1 MNFTAIDFET
11 ATSKY
16 TSICSIGI
24 CVVKDGE
31 IVERKGM
38 LIRPKS
44 LEFNDYNI
52 KIHGITP
59 DMVMDAPTFE
69 ELWDTIRPYIDGK
82 IVVAHNS
89 MFDVSALCATLE
101 DYGIEFP
108 SFRYL
113 CTVKLSQKAYP
124 EFPSHKLNN
133 LCDELGIEFSHHQA
147 YDDAYACA
155 EVLLS
160 IMKDCNVHSLKE
172 IEEHFEVDC
181 GRIYPGCKI
190 SFKQKKKAKKT
201 NRKYTRKVK
210 KNGQTT

>member
-24 CVVKDGE
+24 CVVENDE

-38 LIRPKS
+38 LIRPKT

-59 DMVMDAPTFE
+59 DMVKDAPTFE
-69 ELWDTIRPYIDGK
+69 ELWPAIRPYIDGK

-89 MFDVSALCATLE
+89 MFDVSALCATLD

-124 EFPSHKLNN
+124 EFASHRLNC
-133 LCDELGIEFSHHQA
+133 LCDELGITFSHHQA

-155 EVLLS
+155 EVLRC
-160 IMKDCNVHSLKE
+160 IMNDCNVHSLRE
-172 IEEHFEVDC
+172 IEEHFEVDT
-181 GRIYPGCKI
+181 GRVYPGCKI

-201 NRKYTRKVK
+201 RRKYTRRVR
-210 KNGQTT
+210 KNEQAD

>member
-24 CVVKDGE
+24 CVVENDE

-38 LIRPKS
+38 LIRPRS

-59 DMVMDAPTFE
+59 AMVENAPTFD

-124 EFPSHKLNN
+124 EFPSHKLNC
-133 LCDELGIEFSHHQA
+133 LCDELGITFSHHQA

-155 EVLLS
+155 EVLRS

-172 IEEHFEVDC
+172 IEEHFEVDT
-181 GRIYPGCKI
+181 GRVYPGCKI

-201 NRKYTRKVK
+201 NRKYARKVK
-210 KNGQTT
+210 KNEQAD

>member
-24 CVVKDGE
+24 CVVENDE
-31 IVERKGM
+31 IVDRKGM
-38 LIRPKS
+38 LIRPEP

-59 DMVMDAPTFE
+59 RMVEHALTFDK
-69 ELWDTIRPYIDGK
+69 LWDEIRPYIDGK
-82 IVVAHNS
+82 IVVAHNA
-89 MFDVSALCATLE
+89 MFDVGALCATL
-101 DYGIEFP
+101 DAYGIEFP

-133 LCDELGIEFSHHQA
+133 LCNELGITFSHHQA

-155 EVLLS
+155 EVLRT
-160 IMKDCNVHSLKE
+160 ITKDFHLNSLE
-172 IEEHFEVDC
+172 DIENHFEVDS
-181 GRIYPGCKI
+181 GRVYPGCKI

-201 NRKYTRKVK
+201 NRKYSRKVK
-210 KNGQTT
+210 NNGQTD